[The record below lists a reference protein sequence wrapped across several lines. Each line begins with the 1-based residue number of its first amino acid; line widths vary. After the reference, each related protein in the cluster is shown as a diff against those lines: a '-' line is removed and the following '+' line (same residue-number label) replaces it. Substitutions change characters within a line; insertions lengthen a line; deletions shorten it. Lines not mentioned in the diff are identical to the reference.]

1 MSLSEKVGVTTILKA
16 CKNIT
21 KYYHIVLYN
30 IYTIIHNAEQYQIK
44 LTQIQLLEIQIN
56 KFLELT
62 VSR

>member
-21 KYYHIVLYN
+21 KYYIVLYN
-30 IYTIIHNAEQYQIK
+30 IHTIIHNAEQYQIK

-56 KFLELT
+56 KFPELT
-62 VSR
+62 VS